1 MAVYTGEITRPQV
14 SANALFDELI
24 LGTSGTR
31 PSTANTPQISGT
43 AFTRLISWQDTTCPG
58 TVTLYSPV
66 DGSFVIHPV
75 QHNEDGFTIYRRDIP
90 TDWIWDGTTSG
101 YVVAGQV
108 APNSTSFSDN
118 SQFAGRYSYVVVA
131 NNTSVAGGG
140 DAVPA
145 AQVTIT
151 LLKASKIVYPNGGEC
166 IPYGQAIDVLWQT
179 VGSGLPAVDLKVSA
193 DGGATYITAATAV
206 YNLGH
211 YLLGQP
217 ATGSNYRIKVV
228 PYEGTPLMPIE
239 AYADYSDG
247 SFTVWGIDEASTVCV
262 PMFSCDTPTLSLQI
276 QWDTSIA
283 TDGQDV
289 VEVYEPGEVPGI
301 DTPDIATG
309 ISQGTHHL
317 VTWHGVCLPQ
327 PGTWHFVEKST
338 KVGSGVVASN
348 LKSKYVAECMS
359 CPPPCHPP
367 CELE

>member
-1 MAVYTGEITRPQV
+1 
-14 SANALFDELI
+14 
-24 LGTSGTR
+24 
-31 PSTANTPQISGT
+31 
-43 AFTRLISWQDTTCPG
+43 
-58 TVTLYSPV
+58 
-66 DGSFVIHPV
+66 
-75 QHNEDGFTIYRRDIP
+75 
-90 TDWIWDGTTSG
+90 
-101 YVVAGQV
+101 
-108 APNSTSFSDN
+108 
-118 SQFAGRYSYVVVA
+118 
-131 NNTSVAGGG
+131 
-140 DAVPA
+140 
-145 AQVTIT
+145 
-151 LLKASKIVYPNGGEC
+151 
-166 IPYGQAIDVLWQT
+166 
-179 VGSGLPAVDLKVSA
+179 
-193 DGGATYITAATAV
+193 
-206 YNLGH
+206 
-211 YLLGQP
+211 
-217 ATGSNYRIKVV
+217 
-228 PYEGTPLMPIE
+228 MPIE